1 MQLTQLGIS
10 MTFPNRDNAAPAV
23 DEVTVENL
31 TPNMLTVQLID
42 DSDLA
47 ATVPDNAAWTISGAA
62 NNPIVTSTVVDETG
76 KIVYLFLSAN
86 ILDDDTL
93 LLTYVNPADATGIQ
107 DIHGNELASFSNHA
121 VTNNIGQIPVFAG
134 NDNLLWLFNLGF
146 TGSTLEDK
154 SGLNNDGSFV
164 KSHCATVTTATVLTC
179 TTSLAG
185 ITVTSNAGT
194 ATALIVG
201 NTITF
206 TGGGTAYNM
215 LLSNGSIIPFATGA
229 GTQTATDTATTA
241 LVFNVTAGSIDW
253 TATQDTYHYNIKQGF
268 SHLGR
273 MSANNQYIALTASIA
288 FSTTKFS
295 IQTIYAPDSI
305 TITQD
310 ILGTAT
316 TSNRLEI
323 TTSAGAMSGLL
334 RLGSGTSYTLTCADT
349 PATIGYANNTFCT
362 IILTRDVLGNVTLT
376 INGFTILINGAASV
390 VDASS
395 TTFTQLMRTS
405 TTNGTIGILK
415 EVEILDHA
423 TASEIGKKYNADNSF
438 LGTLQGGFILVKYA
452 RPQGGDSVNRNL
464 SGNWHNGA
472 ETILKPNPSNNAA
485 ITTATGWDNT
495 TELTYSGLD
504 SIADPAFINITNP
517 IRKRNLV
524 VWETALPYEDELVAN
539 NFVGK
544 TTISVPNITGWSTA
558 NRLAHTAGSTFN
570 ANDSGFTV
578 KIVVRPI
585 PLTTSQIIFGKTA
598 AVSGNGW
605 AVEAVA
611 NAAGSDI
618 TLRVRNGS
626 NVVTRS
632 RNVTFSEKEDDIS
645 IYHFVIRGNQMFSYR
660 NGFKENT
667 VTTLTGITNS
677 TDDLVIGA
685 FAGGNAFTSGILA
698 CALYES
704 TGMTDNEVEA
714 SYQQTKNNIYVQE
727 DGITLLFAGESG
739 NANWVDRV
747 GGSVTMTK
755 SGTLTVNTINQ
766 GFNPRWRPEDYPGDT
781 VPLALTPLP
790 TPTIR
795 IDGNSLVAGGF
806 SQNGVGFRQII
817 RDLLDLDPD
826 ISGATLIGSQGS
838 APINHY
844 GLNGE
849 DSDGLLSTAPGI
861 VSVNGTYPANIIVL
875 FVGTNATTSEVLFDR
890 EVIEWEGL
898 MRSYNRDIANVR
910 YVIVEETEHDDAN
923 RRSRLEDLMDRRCR
937 ITIPKLREL
946 NYPIIYINMWRTV
959 KMMDG
964 DFIDVVHPNDQGNG
978 KIGPRIF
985 EGIKLAAGYAI

>member
-1 MQLTQLGIS
+1 MIINPFMLGG
-10 MTFPNRDNAAPAV
+10 DAAAPVLDDVA
-23 DEVTVENL
+23 VENL
-31 TPNMLTVQLID
+31 TPNMLAVQLTD
-42 DSDLA
+42 ASDLA
-47 ATVPDNAAWTISGAA
+47 ATVPVNTSWTISGAA
-62 NNPIVTSTVVDETG
+62 NNPIVTSQVVDETG

-93 LLTYVNPADATGIQ
+93 LLTYVNPGDTTGIQ
-107 DIHGNELASFSNHA
+107 DIHGNELASFSNQA

-146 TGSTLEDK
+146 TGSTVEDK

-164 KSHCATVTTATVLTC
+164 RSHCATVTIATVLTC

-194 ATALIVG
+194 ATLLIVG
-201 NTITF
+201 NTITC
-206 TGGGTAYNM
+206 TLGGTAFNV

-229 GTQTATDTATTA
+229 GTQTATDFATTA
-241 LVFNVTAGSIDW
+241 LVFNVTAGAIDW

-273 MSANNQYIALTASIA
+273 MNAINQYVTLTSNITL
-288 FSTTKFS
+288 STTKFS
-295 IQTIYAPDSI
+295 IKITYAPDNPA
-305 TITQD
+305 TTQD
-310 ILGTAT
+310 LYGTAT
-316 TSNRLEI
+316 TNTQFAFGS
-323 TTSAGAMSGLL
+323 TAGAITGTL
-334 RLGSGTSYTLTCADT
+334 RFASGTTYALTCADT
-349 PATIGYANNTFCT
+349 AATVGWAANTFCEF
-362 IILTRDVLGNVTLT
+362 IVTRDALGSCTVTA
-376 INGFTILINGAASV
+376 NEFTILINGAASV
-390 VDASS
+390 IDTGSS
-395 TTFTQLMRTS
+395 TISQFMRTS
-405 TTNGTIGILK
+405 TSNSNIGILK

-423 TASEIGKKYNADNSF
+423 TASFIGLKYNAENSF
-438 LGTLQGGFILVKYA
+438 RGTLQGGFILVKYA
-452 RPQGGDSVNRNL
+452 RPQGGDSVQRNL

-472 ETILKPNPSNNAA
+472 ETVLKPNPSNNAA
-485 ITTATGWDNT
+485 ITTAIGWDNT

-504 SIADPAFINITNP
+504 AIADPAFINITNP

-524 VWETALPYEDELVAN
+524 LWETALAYEDELVAN

-544 TTISVPNITGWSTA
+544 TTINVPNITGWSTA
-558 NRLAHTAGSTFN
+558 NRLAHTAGSNFN

-585 PLTTSQIIFGKTA
+585 FMTTSQIIFGKTA

-605 AVEAVA
+605 AIEAVA
-611 NAAGSDI
+611 NAAGSDM
-618 TLRVRNGS
+618 TLRVKNGAGTI
-626 NVVTRS
+626 TRS

-667 VTTLTGITNS
+667 VTTLTGITNG

-727 DGITLLFAGESG
+727 TGITLLFGSESG
-739 NANWVDRV
+739 NANWIDRV

-766 GFNPRWRPEDYPGDT
+766 AFNPRWRPEDYPGDT
-781 VPLALTPLP
+781 IPIAISALP

-795 IDGNSLVAGGF
+795 LDGDSRVVGGF
-806 SQNGVGFRQII
+806 SENTVGFRQLV
-817 RDLLDLDPD
+817 RDLLDADPD
-826 ISGATLIGSQGS
+826 ISGATLIGSQG
-838 APINHY
+838 AGAIVHY
-844 GLNGE
+844 GLNGK
-849 DSDGLLSTAPGI
+849 DSSTFMSEAPGI
-861 VSVNGTYPANIIVL
+861 LSVNGTYPANIIVL
-875 FVGTNATTSEVLFDR
+875 FIGTNGMTSETLFDR
-890 EVIEWEGL
+890 EVTEWETL
-898 MRSYNRDIANVR
+898 MFSYKRDIANVR
-910 YVIVEETEHDDAN
+910 FVIVEETEHDDAN
-923 RRSRLEDLMDRRCR
+923 RRARSEDLMDRRMR
-937 ITIPKLREL
+937 LTIPKLRERG
-946 NYPIIYINMWRTV
+946 YPIIFVNMWRTV

-978 KIGPRIF
+978 KIAPRIF
-985 EGIKLAAGYAI
+985 EAIKLAAGYAI